1 MPGYYTTFL
10 ASLTEGEHS
19 PGVMLVAQ
27 GLAIGVAVRELHDI
41 WSCSVHQEWQDLFT
55 YLPL

>member
-1 MPGYYTTFL
+1 MPGYYTAFL

-27 GLAIGVAVRELHDI
+27 GLAIGVAVRELHEI
-41 WSCSVHQEWQDLFT
+41 WSCSVHQEWQNLFT